1 MLEVCMNVKGDIVLR
16 ESDEASGIGE
26 IWSFDT
32 IQNFVKD
39 GVSVPRDVLPYLSKL
54 SIAELK
60 EKSEFPLKNGEDD
73 KLEKDLTKLLQRM
86 YYSSEVREFDVELVD
101 GYYKFYE
108 GETFLK
114 TMTVLRF
121 EKDLMSQKTGE
132 ANTKEKQREEKV
144 NSAKASLRYF
154 LENKNLNKQELEFLS
169 NKMVDLYEVWR
180 VEEDKRL
187 EKLEE
192 IRRRRK

>member
-39 GVSVPRDVLPYLSKL
+39 GVSVPRDVLPYLSRL

-121 EKDLMSQKTGE
+121 EKDLMSQKTSE

-192 IRRRRK
+192 IRKRRK